1 MKKKN
6 TQPPTCTGGYKHE
19 IQKWRAQ
26 KEARKTTELL
36 IPFNGLDEWSSNWLM
51 LEITWTWWWF
61 RMAISHGRRSSQEYN
76 YDRHKERN
84 DHSTSLKREK
94 DILSSR
100 LNNLE
105 HCTLIT
111 FKASPWDW
119 VGEKHSLVGLHVQ
132 EMCLLQ
138 AIYLRTCYGVFKEEA
153 KQEMKT
159 FIWEFLANPNPNL
172 IQ

>member
-1 MKKKN
+1 MVEEAVKN
-6 TQPPTCTGGYKHE
+6 IIMIATKRGMI
-19 IQKWRAQ
+19 IQQAW
-26 KEARKTTELL
+26 
-36 IPFNGLDEWSSNWLM
+36 
-51 LEITWTWWWF
+51 
-61 RMAISHGRRSSQEYN
+61 
-76 YDRHKERN
+76 
-84 DHSTSLKREK
+84 KREK